1 MFQGGNAGPEPI
13 NPEAARLP
21 QGYEFGMRALERE
34 SSLLLVVD
42 VQLRLVEAM
51 PSSAASMLV
60 KNTLILLE
68 TARLLGISVLAT
80 EQYPKGL
87 GATVSPLGET
97 LASLGVKPIEKMTF
111 DACGEPAMDEELAK
125 LAPRSVVL
133 VGIEAHVCVFQTARE
148 LANRGIDVRVA
159 SDAVASRNP
168 AHCERGLALS
178 ERAGAAVMPT
188 ESIVFDWLRR
198 AGSDEFKAI
207 SKLVR

>member
-1 MFQGGNAGPEPI
+1 
-13 NPEAARLP
+13 
-21 QGYEFGMRALERE
+21 
-34 SSLLLVVD
+34 
-42 VQLRLVEAM
+42 
-51 PSSAASMLV
+51 MLV